1 LSYRNT
7 LAERATVGGDRFL
20 EDDAPVLYS
29 GVPVQPIPLF
39 PENLGQTADRTAVLL
54 CNPKNINFGIW
65 RQIRFESFRDISEGT
80 LKVVATLRFDVKFAE
95 EGASAKAINVL
106 L

>member
-1 LSYRNT
+1 VSVP
-7 LAERATVGGDRFL
+7 AATITQLGLDHRDRRKWITP
-20 EDDAPVLYS
+20 AP
-29 GVPVQPIPLF
+29 PPK

-65 RQIRFESFRDISEGT
+65 RQIRFESMRDISEGT

-95 EGASAKAINVL
+95 ESAVAKAINVL